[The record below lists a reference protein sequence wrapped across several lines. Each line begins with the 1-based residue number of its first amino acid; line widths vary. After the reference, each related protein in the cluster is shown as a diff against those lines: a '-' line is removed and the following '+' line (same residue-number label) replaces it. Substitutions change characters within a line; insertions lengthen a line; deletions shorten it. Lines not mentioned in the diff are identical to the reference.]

1 MRKTYKA
8 YTQRLRKGAWGIG
21 MAHCLMLSLSY
32 VLLSC
37 ESIDC
42 TLNNVVTCKYA
53 FYSSSDG
60 TAVTLA
66 DTLSITAEGT
76 DSVLYNKGSKMK
88 SVSLPMSYWQET
100 DTLNFRFY
108 NRETGLDETIV
119 IYVKKNNTPHFES
132 PDCPTNMFHELQEVT
147 FRGEQGVV
155 DSIVIAHPS
164 VNYASQENIRIYLH
178 TAN

>member
-1 MRKTYKA
+1 MRKTDKVH
-8 YTQRLRKGAWGIG
+8 TRQLRKGTWGIG
-21 MAHCLMLSLSY
+21 MAHCLMLLLSF

-60 TAVTLA
+60 AAFTLA

-76 DSVLYNKGSKMK
+76 DSVLYNRGSKVK

-108 NRETGLDETIV
+108 NRETGLDATIA
-119 IYVKKNNTPHFES
+119 IYIKKSNTPHFES
-132 PDCPTNMFHELQEVT
+132 PDCPTTMFHELREVT
-147 FRGEQGVV
+147 YREEQGLV
-155 DSIVIAHPS
+155 DSVVIAHPS
-164 VNYASQENIRIYLH
+164 VNYASKENIKIYLH
-178 TAN
+178 TAD